1 MEFASF
7 LAGERWSDHPSC
19 THPLLAGLA
28 RAVNDNTSDEGRQ
41 RLLGFIPSVI
51 GLTGDDPRVDA
62 AIAIRCAAMALPD
75 VAEARQ
81 RALAVGLIASE
92 RLLRELN
99 TESST
104 PRDLTDLRLHSW
116 SALEKVPQAARWAVD
131 FTSDARLDVRTLQR
145 QSAPTIVR
153 VSVVGIAEA
162 CIPDPDDR
170 LHDML
175 TAGID
180 ECMGWLSSDSD
191 AETPEPA
198 TVSRVATMFQ

>member
-7 LAGERWSDHPSC
+7 LAGEPWSDHPRC

-75 VAEARQ
+75 VAEPRQ

-104 PRDLTDLRLHSW
+104 PWDLTDLLVHAR
-116 SALEKVPQAARWAVD
+116 SALEMVPQAARWAVD
-131 FTSDARLDVRTLQR
+131 FTSDTRLDVRTLQR

-175 TAGID
+175 TAVID
-180 ECMGWLSSDSD
+180 ECRGWLGSDSS
-191 AETPEPA
+191 AATPEPA
-198 TVSRVATMFQ
+198 RVSRVASVFH